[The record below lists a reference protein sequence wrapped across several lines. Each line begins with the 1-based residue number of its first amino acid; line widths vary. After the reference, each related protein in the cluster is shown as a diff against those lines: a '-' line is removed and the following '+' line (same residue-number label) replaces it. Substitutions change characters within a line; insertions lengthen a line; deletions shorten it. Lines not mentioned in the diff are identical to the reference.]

1 MQLGSCKC
9 VFKQFVPLSK
19 FEHPPTSTFV
29 YIVNLFNQSIFIVNR
44 KVNCR
49 EIDIEKIVFGLSQI
63 TNCKES

>member
-9 VFKQFVPLSK
+9 VFKQFIPLSK
-19 FEHPPTSTFV
+19 FEHLPLPL
-29 YIVNLFNQSIFIVNR
+29 LFTLLTCLISLFFIDNR
-44 KVNCR
+44 KVNCK